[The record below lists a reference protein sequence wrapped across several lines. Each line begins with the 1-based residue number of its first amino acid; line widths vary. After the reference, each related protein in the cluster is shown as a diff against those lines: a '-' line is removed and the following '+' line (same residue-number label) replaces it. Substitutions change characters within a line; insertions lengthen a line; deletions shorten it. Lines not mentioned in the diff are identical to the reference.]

1 MNSAGGTAPSANTA
15 PAEGGVTAGMTPVQ
29 KDCWAIYNHPD
40 AQARDSGVGTD
51 EVIVHYCVL
60 LCS

>member
-1 MNSAGGTAPSANTA
+1 MNGAGGAAHSANTA

-29 KDCWAIYNHPD
+29 KDCWTIYNHPD

-51 EVIVHYCVL
+51 EVNCLMLCLAVL
-60 LCS
+60 